1 MSSGDRRKGL
11 RGYTMRALRLQ
22 GWKGLGR
29 QSILVEME
37 RRVNEGPGEEVRRE
51 RWAQLWKALE
61 KPVQKIFPNSDQF
74 LSILSFL
81 KVRFSVQLAVTDSLP
96 PRLHILTLSASLWR

>member
-1 MSSGDRRKGL
+1 MGWRHVLWGQKEGAEGL
-11 RGYTMRALRLQ
+11 HNESTEAA

-37 RRVNEGPGEEVRRE
+37 RRVSEGPGEEVRRE

-81 KVRFSVQLAVTDSLP
+81 KVHFSVQLAVTDGLP
-96 PRLHILTLSASLWR
+96 PASIS